1 MLGLLFYLL
10 FQHNDPSIYGKTI
23 FSAIYKLTLM
33 KSQSDNFIWR
43 CSPWFPRVQCNS
55 VTVWQWSSTA
65 AGHSSPRVRAEF
77 SASSRGLLLNLRPGR
92 VLVVAIS
99 EMRGSHPSINTHTSP
114 EHSHIMVWYHP
125 HIMVWYH
132 SHLPHPDIT
141 LTSWYHS
148 YIMISLPHHDIT
160 ITHVGAS
167 PRLLAPSGGNKCH
180 AGVTRAWQR
189 LQPTGQI

>member
-23 FSAIYKLTLM
+23 FSAIYELTLM
-33 KSQSDNFIWR
+33 KSQLDNFIWR

-99 EMRGSHPSINTHTSP
+99 EMRGSHPQHQ
-114 EHSHIMVWYHP
+114 HSHITRTLAHHGMISP
-125 HIMVWYH
+125 
-132 SHLPHPDIT
+132 SHHDMISPSH
-141 LTSWYHS
+141 HG
-148 YIMISLPHHDIT
+148 MISLP
-160 ITHVGAS
+160 
-167 PRLLAPSGGNKCH
+167 P
-180 AGVTRAWQR
+180 
-189 LQPTGQI
+189 PTS